1 MSNKTNIPFVIK
13 NGGSICLFLATG
25 AETVAIDH
33 PNYNKIVDALKK
45 GEVDKIENLINIAK
59 AVTSYGKGKIAVNNG
74 QVFFGGVAVHNTLT
88 ERIIKMMAEGFK
100 VDHMLLFLSN
110 LMSNPSFRAV
120 NETYTFLENH
130 GLPITDDGCF
140 LAYKAVRNNYTD
152 LRTGTFN
159 NNVGQVV
166 QMERNK
172 VNENYHEDCSY
183 GLHVG
188 SLGYVV
194 EFGAFTRGAA
204 VSPTGNRLLIVKV
217 NPKDVVSVPE
227 YAGHTKMRVCE
238 YVVVD
243 ELKDVVKE
251 LDKVSVY
258 TADATPATPDCDW
271 DDDAAD
277 VGECDEGCG
286 DEDCVCSKNEP
297 VNDEID
303 TTSSWNEAKYLEGF
317 GDGEADLDAGESY
330 GYSRDYYEVN
340 SYRIGYN
347 DAYNGRPNQADAD
360 AGEEDEIEELSLE
373 DAEYNKGYDQ
383 GTNDFENGYYFQK
396 TLGVNA
402 SDARKDGY
410 RDGYNDAKQ

>member
-13 NGGSICLFLATG
+13 TGGSISLFLKSG

-33 PNYNKIVDALKK
+33 PNYSKIVDALKK
-45 GEVDKIENLINIAK
+45 GEHDKIENLINIAK
-59 AVTSYGKGKIAVNNG
+59 AVTNYGRGKITVNNG
-74 QVFFGGVAVHNTLT
+74 QVFFAGQAVHNTLT

-130 GLPITDDGCF
+130 GLPITEDGCF
-140 LAYKAVRNNYTD
+140 LGYKAVRNNYTD

-159 NNVGQVV
+159 NNVGQTV

-188 SLGYVV
+188 SLGYVID
-194 EFGAFTRGAA
+194 FGAFRRGQA
-204 VSPTGNRLLIVKV
+204 VPETGNRLLIVKV

-227 YAGHTKMRVCE
+227 YAGHTKMRVCQ

-243 ELKDVVKE
+243 EIKDVVKE

-258 TADATPATPDCDW
+258 KADATPATPDNDW
-271 DDDAAD
+271 DEEDSDT
-277 VGECDEGCG
+277 EDE
-286 DEDCVCSKNEP
+286 CVCDTCSTTG
-297 VNDEID
+297 EID
-303 TTSSWNEAKYLEGF
+303 TTSPWNEAAYRAGF
-317 GDGEADLDAGESY
+317 TVGESDRNNFNEY
-330 GYSRDYYEVN
+330 GENRDYSREN

-347 DAYNGRPNQADAD
+347 DGYNNRPNQAANDVPSSDEDAD
-360 AGEEDEIEELSLE
+360 ESEYEAGYEL
-373 DAEYNKGYDQ
+373 GYDDAAQ
-383 GTNDFENGYYFQK
+383 GLSYQYNLEVDST
-396 TLGVNA
+396 
-402 SDARKDGY
+402 DAFKDGY
-410 RDGYNDAKQ
+410 RDGYNDAK